1 MESFQSLVSYLKETQ
16 AAKVSMVALRI
27 KRCWIADYLVGFF
40 SIYLVNSTVLP
51 PPIGPTISNQVRR
64 DLHSITRS

>member
-51 PPIGPTISNQVRR
+51 
-64 DLHSITRS
+64 L